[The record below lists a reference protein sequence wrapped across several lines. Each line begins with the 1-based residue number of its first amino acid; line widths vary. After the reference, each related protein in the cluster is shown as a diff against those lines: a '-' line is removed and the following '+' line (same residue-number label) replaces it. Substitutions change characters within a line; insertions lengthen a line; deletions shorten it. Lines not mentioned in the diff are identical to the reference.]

1 MNFRFFGTRMKSAN
15 VWIGPLDELA
25 MSAKVGIKYKSA
37 PENGLWTKLARSGL
51 KAKRLTFL
59 KLSFPTTFYDV
70 INSLL
75 Q

>member
-1 MNFRFFGTRMKSAN
+1 MSAKGHWLKSLN
-15 VWIGPLDELA
+15 LRIGPLDELA

-51 KAKRLTFL
+51 KAKRLTFP